1 MNLKACFNWN
11 IVKFD
16 PFNVLMIN
24 VCLEGVSL
32 LSYSTSNIF
41 QRAPQIPGGS
51 QFCNFHICLNSCP
64 VTPDIA
70 CPSTL
75 GIEVGGGARFE

>member
-41 QRAPQIPGGS
+41 QGAPQIPGGF
-51 QFCNFHICLNSCP
+51 QFCNFHYMSQSLSSL
-64 VTPDIA
+64 PDIA

-75 GIEVGGGARFE
+75 GIEVGGGARFG